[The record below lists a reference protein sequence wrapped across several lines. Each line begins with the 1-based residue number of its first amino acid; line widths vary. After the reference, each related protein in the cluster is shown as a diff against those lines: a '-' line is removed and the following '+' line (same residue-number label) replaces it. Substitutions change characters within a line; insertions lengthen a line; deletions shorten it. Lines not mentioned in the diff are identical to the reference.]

1 MGAGQHR
8 PSVSSPRD
16 ERAVPAASETA
27 PSGVALSGFAARG
40 AVWSRTAQLSC
51 AGCPPSIPLAGPSR
65 WVTHSLGHL
74 PASPLLSL
82 GLLGGSQAL
91 GLCQV
96 VHSDG
101 QEDVEQ
107 DVWGTAKELRR
118 RAEQDL
124 PAPLLRAP
132 PFLGLTPPR
141 CH

>member
-1 MGAGQHR
+1 M
-8 PSVSSPRD
+8 SSPRD